1 MISRRNFLTVT
12 MIMLIL
18 LFMFQVPEVVK
29 DRWNHYSINTYE
41 EKTKTAYT
49 SEDVSA
55 ASREDAKRTG
65 RYAVYIG
72 DCEDMSTGTVVSQW
86 GFYTK
91 RYLET
96 YRSLSEYSLEDEK
109 DMPEVL
115 ILDSAYLDFEKDTK
129 KLTEFVNQGMNL
141 IFCNLPDSS
150 VIGEQDDL
158 RQLLGIR
165 YIRTN
170 QIQVEGIHLFEGL
183 LLGGEKYYIA
193 VNEEEEKRQDLE
205 LNMPWYHVSSG
216 TKTYMVGMLDEA
228 YMDEQEVEN
237 EDLPAVI
244 WRNSIGTA
252 RIFAV
257 NGDYLADNAGIGF
270 LDGMMT
276 EMETYEIYPVIN
288 AQNLVMVNYPGFTN
302 ENNEEIMN
310 RYSQSLKAVYRDIV
324 WPGITTVAQRSNAKL
339 TYLISPQTDY
349 QDEIEPEKESVIYY
363 MKLLQ
368 EQNAEAG
375 LSGACDSGTE
385 ISEKLRQDEKLLSN
399 TVPNYP
405 ILSFYP
411 GRLTDTEIAGAL
423 QQSILG
429 KVRTL
434 YRDYE
439 KACRLV
445 GYADDGVTV
454 QSATNDGYSHT
465 YSENIRMNAI
475 ETALAYSSILT
486 DISRVAYPESDEDS
500 WEKLY
505 DKFASNTDTY
515 WKAYQK
521 FEGTTL
527 AESDKR
533 IREFLALDYTE
544 ERNGDVLKLQLEN
557 FGEEAWFLLR
567 THGEEIVS
575 AEAAEY
581 DRIEEGAYLVKALSN
596 QVELTLQNTD
606 KRYYYH

>member
-18 LFMFQVPEVVK
+18 LFMFLVPEVVK
-29 DRWNHYSINTYE
+29 DKWNHYSINTYD
-41 EKTKTAYT
+41 EKTKTSYT
-49 SEDVSA
+49 SEDVA
-55 ASREDAKRTG
+55 IISREDAERTG

-72 DCEDMSTGTVVSQW
+72 DCEDGSTGSVVSQW

-91 RYLET
+91 RYMET
-96 YRSLSEYSLEDEK
+96 YTTLSEYSFDAEK
-109 DMPEVL
+109 MPEVL
-115 ILDSAYLDFEKDTK
+115 ILDSAYLDFEKDTE

-141 IFCNLPDSS
+141 IFCNLPDCS

-165 YIRTN
+165 YIRTK

-193 VNEEEEKRQDLE
+193 ANEEEEKRQDLE

-228 YMDEQEVEN
+228 YMDELEVEN

-244 WRNSIGTA
+244 WRNSIGKA

-257 NGDYLADNAGIGF
+257 NGDYLADNGGIGF
-270 LDGMMT
+270 LDGMMS
-276 EMETYEIYPVIN
+276 EIDAYEIYPVIN
-288 AQNLVMVNYPGFTN
+288 AQNLVTVNYPGFTD
-302 ENNEEIMN
+302 ENKEEIME

-339 TYLISPQTDY
+339 TYLMSPQIDY
-349 QDEIEPEKESVIYY
+349 RDGLEPEKESVIYY

-375 LSGACDSGTE
+375 LSGVCDTGTD
-385 ISEKLRQDEKLLSN
+385 ISEKLRQDFQLLSN
-399 TVPNYP
+399 MVPNYP

-411 GRLTDTEIAGAL
+411 GRLTEAEIAGAL
-423 QQSILG
+423 QQNILG

-439 KACRLV
+439 KGCRLV
-445 GYADDGVTV
+445 DYADNGVTV
-454 QSATNDGYSHT
+454 QCATNDGYSHT
-465 YSENIRMNAI
+465 YSDNIRMNGI

-486 DISRVAYPESDEDS
+486 DIGRVAYPESDEDS
-500 WEKLY
+500 WEKLF
-505 DKFASNTDTY
+505 DKFARNTDTY
-515 WKAYQK
+515 WRAYQK
-521 FEGTTL
+521 FDGTTL

-533 IREFLALDYTE
+533 IREFLALNYTE
-544 ERNGDVLKLQLEN
+544 ERTGDVIKLQLEN
-557 FGEEAWFLLR
+557 YGEEAWFLLR

-581 DRIEEGAYLVKALSN
+581 DKIEEGAYLVKALEN
-596 QVELTLQNTD
+596 QVELTLQKTD
-606 KRYYYH
+606 RRYYYH

>member
-1 MISRRNFLTVT
+1 
-12 MIMLIL
+12 
-18 LFMFQVPEVVK
+18 
-29 DRWNHYSINTYE
+29 
-41 EKTKTAYT
+41 
-49 SEDVSA
+49 
-55 ASREDAKRTG
+55 
-65 RYAVYIG
+65 
-72 DCEDMSTGTVVSQW
+72 
-86 GFYTK
+86 
-91 RYLET
+91 
-96 YRSLSEYSLEDEK
+96 
-109 DMPEVL
+109 
-115 ILDSAYLDFEKDTK
+115 
-129 KLTEFVNQGMNL
+129 MNL
-141 IFCNLPDSS
+141 IFCNLPDSA
-150 VIGEQDDL
+150 VIAGQDGL
-158 RQLLGIR
+158 RRLLGIR

-193 VNEEEEKRQDLE
+193 ANEEEEKRQDLD

-216 TKTYMVGMLDEA
+216 TKTYMVGMLDES

-244 WRNSIGTA
+244 WRNSIGKA
-252 RIFAV
+252 RVFAV

-270 LDGMMT
+270 LDGMMA
-276 EMETYEIYPVIN
+276 EMNKYEIYPVIN
-288 AQNLVMVNYPGFTN
+288 AQNLVAVNYPGFTD
-302 ENNEEIMN
+302 ENSKEIME

-339 TYLISPQTDY
+339 TYLMSPQTDY
-349 QDEIEPEKESVIYY
+349 KDGLEPEKESVIYY
-363 MKLLQ
+363 MKLMQ

-375 LSGACDSGTE
+375 LSLVCGPDTE
-385 ISEKLRQDEKLLSN
+385 ISEKLQQDEWLLSS

-405 ILSFYP
+405 ILSVYS
-411 GRLTDTEIAGAL
+411 GHLADAEIAGAL
-423 QQSILG
+423 RQNILG

-445 GYADDGVTV
+445 GYADNGVTV

-465 YSENIRMNAI
+465 YSENIRMNGI
-475 ETALAYSSILT
+475 ETALAYTSILT
-486 DISRVAYPESDEDS
+486 DIGRVAYPESDEDS
-500 WEKLY
+500 WEKLF

-521 FEGTTL
+521 FDGTTL

-533 IREFLALDYTE
+533 IREFLALNYTE
-544 ERNGDVLKLQLEN
+544 ERTGDVLKLQLEN
-557 FGEEAWFLLR
+557 YGEEAWFLLR

-581 DRIEEGAYLVKALSN
+581 DKIEEGVYLVKALADKI
-596 QVELTLQNTD
+596 ELTLQNTD